1 MGATGQTT
9 YYDLPQYEGFD
20 IINPLVDTNDAYQKI
35 DAALHTIAQSAG
47 GGAVITTGIGTA
59 YSTSDLYN
67 GVETT
72 VSANADFAS
81 WTPTTDVVV
90 NVDVK
95 LLGYYPGSS
104 TTPVGI
110 RLTEDVQGT
119 PKTLDLG
126 KTYLAQVI
134 SGEQHLAY
142 TLVCKK
148 GKEYKLT
155 LVNSDTIKM
164 KNLLATITPVMTIE

>member
-35 DAALHTIAQSAG
+35 DTALHEIAQRAG
-47 GGAVITTGIGTA
+47 GGAVITAGIGTA
-59 YSTSDLYN
+59 FTTTDAYG

-72 VSANADFAS
+72 VSANADFAT
-81 WTPTTDVVV
+81 WTPTKDMVVTI
-90 NVDVK
+90 DVK
-95 LLGYYPGSS
+95 LYGYYPSTS
-104 TTPVGI
+104 TTQVGI

-142 TLVCKK
+142 TVVCKK

-155 LVNSDTIKM
+155 MVNSDTIKM